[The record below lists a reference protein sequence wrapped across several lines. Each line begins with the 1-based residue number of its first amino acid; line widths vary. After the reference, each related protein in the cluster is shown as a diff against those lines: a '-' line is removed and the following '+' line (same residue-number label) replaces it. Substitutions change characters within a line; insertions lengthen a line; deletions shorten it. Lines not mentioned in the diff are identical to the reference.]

1 MYFDLEKK
9 ARMCKELGKTLLQLL
24 DKSSQN
30 KFTDTAAAKE
40 WLDGEA
46 GMYKPLLRILTLKG
60 KVWLEILDMALA
72 VKEKHLGIF
81 MVLNSNPNADK
92 TATLQDYRSRD
103 SIEKLF
109 NTLKNMTG
117 NKRLRA
123 ASDESAEGRVFIAFV
138 ATILHDLMQERLRA
152 GKLLGKYSVREALE
166 MLRKVKTAIVPG
178 QTAIKL
184 EIQKKVRELLRGIG
198 LEKVICAGNRWVMDM
213 GFLIV

>member
-1 MYFDLEKK
+1 
-9 ARMCKELGKTLLQLL
+9 MCKELGKTLLQLL

-166 MLRKVKTAIVPG
+166 MLRKVKTAIVPR
-178 QTAIKL
+178 QTQSNWKS
-184 EIQKKVRELLRGIG
+184 KKKSGN
-198 LEKVICAGNRWVMDM
+198 CFAG
-213 GFLIV
+213 

>member
-166 MLRKVKTAIVPG
+166 MLRKVKTAIVPR
-178 QTAIKL
+178 QTQSNWKS
-184 EIQKKVRELLRGIG
+184 KKKSGN
-198 LEKVICAGNRWVMDM
+198 CFAG
-213 GFLIV
+213 